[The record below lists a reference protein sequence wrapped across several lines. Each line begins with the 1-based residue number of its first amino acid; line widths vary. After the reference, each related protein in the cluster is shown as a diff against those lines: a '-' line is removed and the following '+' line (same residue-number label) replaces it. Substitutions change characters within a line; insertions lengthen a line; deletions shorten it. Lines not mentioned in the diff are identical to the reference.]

1 MKGQTTLLTAVAI
14 GATLLCLLGAA
25 WLGPLGAMLNLLT
38 PIAAAYLSMRF
49 DLRAGV
55 VVVAVVSLLLLQL
68 APLSVLVAYIGLF
81 AVGSLLL
88 PWLLQRRVAWD
99 QAVLLAALASAL
111 VTLAMAFASMQADG
125 SGFDRLIGQL
135 LQAEIDQATQI
146 YRDSGF
152 SEVQLQEL
160 QGVIAGI
167 AEFIRQ
173 TFYGLYL
180 TGVLAIQLLCLAVL
194 QRLKKTHYQIEGIA
208 FDRWRLPVALVW
220 VLIVAGFAM
229 LVPQPQVMLLGRNL
243 LAVLLPLYFLQGL
256 AVVSSFLQRKTY
268 PPVLKGMIYL
278 MVFILNPLPLI
289 ITGVGVFDLWVDF
302 RRPRQK
308 NMK

>member
-1 MKGQTTLLTAVAI
+1 MKGQTALLTAVGI
-14 GATLLCLLGAA
+14 GVTLICLLGAS
-25 WLGPLGAMLNLLT
+25 WLGPIGAFLNLLT

-49 DLRAGV
+49 GLQAGV
-55 VVVAVVSLLLLQL
+55 VVVAVVGLLVLQL
-68 APLSVLVAYIGLF
+68 APLSILAAYIGLF

-88 PWLLQRRVAWD
+88 PWLLQRRLPWD
-99 QAVLLAALASAL
+99 QAVLLAALGSVLATL
-111 VTLAMAFASMQADG
+111 VMAIASMLADG
-125 SGFDRLIGQL
+125 LQFDQLIGRL
-135 LQAEIDQATQI
+135 LQSEVDQAIQI

-152 SEVQLQEL
+152 SESQLQEM
-160 QGVIAGI
+160 QGIVDGI

-194 QRLKKTHYQIEGIA
+194 QRLKKAHYRIEGIA

-229 LVPQPQVMLLGRNL
+229 LVPQQQVMLVGRNL

-256 AVVSSFLQRKTY
+256 SVVSSFLQRKTY

-302 RRPRQK
+302 RRPRK
-308 NMK
+308 KDIK

>member
-1 MKGQTTLLTAVAI
+1 MKGQPVLLTAVAI
-14 GATLLCLLGAA
+14 GMTLLCLLAAA

-49 DLRAGV
+49 GLQSGV
-55 VVVAVVSLLLLQL
+55 VVVAVVSLLVLQL
-68 APLSVLVAYIGLF
+68 APLSILAAYIGLF

-88 PWLLQRRVAWD
+88 PWLLRQGVSWD
-99 QAVLLAALASAL
+99 RAVLFTAGGSAL
-111 VTLAMAFASMQADG
+111 VTLVMAVATMLADG
-125 SGFDRLIGQL
+125 INFDLLIGQL
-135 LQAEIDQATQI
+135 LQSEVEQAIQI

-152 SEVQLQEL
+152 DESQLQQMQEI
-160 QGVIAGI
+160 VVGI
-167 AEFIRQ
+167 ADFIRQ

-180 TGVLAIQLLCLAVL
+180 AGVLAIQLLCLALL
-194 QRLKKTHYQIEGIA
+194 QRLKKTDYRIEGIA

-220 VLIVAGFAM
+220 VLIVAGFAV
-229 LVPQPQVMLLGRNL
+229 LVPQQQIMLLGRNL

-256 AVVSSFLQRKTY
+256 SVVSSFLKRKTY

-289 ITGVGVFDLWVDF
+289 ITGVGVFDLWIDF
-302 RRPRQK
+302 RRPRK
-308 NMK
+308 KKVK

>member
-1 MKGQTTLLTAVAI
+1 MKGQAALLTAVAI
-14 GATLLCLLGAA
+14 GFTLLCLLGAN
-25 WLGPLGAMLNLLT
+25 WLGPAGAFLNLLT

-49 DLRAGV
+49 GLQAGV
-55 VVVAVVSLLLLQL
+55 VVVVVVSLLVLQL
-68 APLSVLVAYIGLF
+68 APLSILAAYIGLF
-81 AVGSLLL
+81 GAGSLLL
-88 PWLLQRRVAWD
+88 PWLLQRKLAWD
-99 QAVLLAALASAL
+99 QAVLFAALGSVL
-111 VTLAMAFASMQADG
+111 VTLTMAVASMFAEG
-125 SGFDRLIGQL
+125 VPFGRLIDGL
-135 LQAEIDQATQI
+135 LQSEVDQAIQI

-152 SEVQLQEL
+152 SESQLQEM
-160 QGVIAGI
+160 QGIVAGI
-167 AEFIRQ
+167 ADFIRQ

-180 TGVLAIQLLCLAVL
+180 AGVLAIQLICLAVL
-194 QRLKKTHYQIEGIA
+194 QRLKKTHYRIEGIA

-229 LVPQPQVMLLGRNL
+229 LVPQPHVMLIGRNL

-256 AVVSSFLQRKTY
+256 SVVSSFLQRKTY

-302 RRPRQK
+302 RRPRK
-308 NMK
+308 KDIK